1 MVQVTLVD
9 RKSKALT
16 PSRLRCLAHLPTIN
30 MTAGCVHGCAYCYI
44 RGYSQYPGD
53 DAVVVYRNTAEQ
65 VERELGGKRKR
76 PVAVY
81 FSPSSDAFM
90 SVEEVLDQSYRT
102 MRLLLDRGIGV
113 QFVTKGAIPDRFFD
127 LFARRPELV
136 AGQIGLTTLNDQLN
150 AALEPHAAPAHRR
163 LGDLRRLIHVGVTT
177 SLRADPIIYGVTD
190 DDAGLD
196 ALFAQ
201 VSACGVRDVSAS
213 YLFLRPA
220 IIGSLRRNIQ
230 DAQLLQRILAPF
242 AGAAQASIRGSDTAG
257 VMLPADI
264 RRAGL
269 ERLRA
274 VAQRHGLQLH
284 ICGCKNADLTNAKC
298 QLTNLATIARAQRQ
312 SPPQGSLW

>member
-16 PSRLRCLAHLPTIN
+16 PSHLRCLAHLPTIN

-65 VERELGGKRKR
+65 VERELGSKRKR

-90 SVEEVLDQSYRT
+90 PVEEVLDQSYRT

-113 QFVTKGAIPDRFFD
+113 QFVTKGAIPDCFFD

-150 AALEPHAAPAHRR
+150 AVIEPHAVPAQCR
-163 LGDLRRLIHVGVTT
+163 LGDLRRLIPIGVTA
-177 SLRADPIIYGVTD
+177 SLRADPLIPGVTD

-201 VSACGVRDVSAS
+201 ASACGCAMCPPVICSCDRRSSVHCDGPSKILSCCSAS
-213 YLFLRPA
+213 SPRLQVPRRRRFEAATPPARCCRPTSA
-220 IIGSLRRNIQ
+220 
-230 DAQLLQRILAPF
+230 AP
-242 AGAAQASIRGSDTAG
+242 AWNGCAPSPNGMTCNCTSVAARTPI
-257 VMLPADI
+257 
-264 RRAGL
+264 
-269 ERLRA
+269 
-274 VAQRHGLQLH
+274 
-284 ICGCKNADLTNAKC
+284 
-298 QLTNLATIARAQRQ
+298 
-312 SPPQGSLW
+312 